1 MRRNYL
7 NVEEELK
14 YVVVWLKPS
23 YPIALFNVYDNL
35 PDYFP
40 KVESKR
46 GVLYTRK
53 MGYGTVRIIGVDMHD
68 KRRTEDSYAKAVIRQ
83 LKIFETSWKCEIIQ
97 RVPDDAFKYHY
108 KLGKLLKEI
117 CHTDEITMKSQK
129 EFITHID
136 KSLFELYLNESGGE
150 EFLDWFMA
158 GLGYVNKEEE
168 NNMSTFRG
176 MRYKVYET
184 TKLNDG
190 TLDQETFRCQTY
202 EEAIEWIENRYYPSS
217 TYTIFDVADNKVL
230 HVAMNVDACKKEE
243 SKDEV
248 SNDI

>member
-14 YVVVWLKPS
+14 YVVVWLKPG
-23 YPIALFNVYDNL
+23 YPVALFNVYDKL

-40 KVESKR
+40 KVEAKR
-46 GVLYTRK
+46 GSLYTRK

-68 KRRTEDSYAKAVIRQ
+68 KRRTEDSYARAVIRQ
-83 LKIFETSWKCEIIQ
+83 LKPFETSWKCETIQ

-108 KLGKLLKEI
+108 KLGKLLKEVH
-117 CHTDEITMKSQK
+117 HTDEITMKSQM
-129 EFITHID
+129 EFITHVD
-136 KSLFELYLNESGGE
+136 KSLFELYLNDSGGAG
-150 EFLDWFMA
+150 FLDWFMT
-158 GLGYVNKEEE
+158 GLGYVNKEE
-168 NNMSTFRG
+168 NSMSTFRG

-190 TLDQETFRCQTY
+190 VLDQETFICQTY

-217 TYTIFDVADNKVL
+217 TYTIFDVVNNKVL

-243 SKDEV
+243 E
-248 SNDI
+248 

>member
-23 YPIALFNVYDNL
+23 YPVALFNVYDNL

-46 GVLYTRK
+46 GSLYTRK

-108 KLGKLLKEI
+108 KLGKLLKDLH
-117 CHTDEITMKSQK
+117 HTDETTMKSQM
-129 EFITHID
+129 EFITHVD
-136 KSLFELYLNESGGE
+136 KSLFELYLNESGGAG
-150 EFLDWFMA
+150 FLDWFMT
-158 GLGYVNKEEE
+158 GLGYANKEEE
-168 NNMSTFRG
+168 NG
-176 MRYKVYET
+176 MPAFKSMQYKVYET

-202 EEAIEWIENRYYPSS
+202 EEAVEWIKSRSYPSA
-217 TYTIFDVADNKVL
+217 TYTIFDVVNNMIVYAKTG
-230 HVAMNVDACKKEE
+230 VDICKKEE
-243 SKDEV
+243 NKDEIPNV
-248 SNDI
+248 I